1 MKDFNIPDKERLAD
15 AVRRLQYVK
24 GVTNVQLAQMM
35 GVTTMTVGNIR
46 NGIAAY
52 ETMAE
57 AFRKLEKYKVK

>member
-52 ETMAE
+52 ETMVE